1 MKITQ
6 LEAFLV
12 PPRWLFLKI
21 TTDSGIYGWGNQWS
35 RATRQQLPQQF
46 KRPVNILS
54 ARTLCALKTSG
65 KRSIGSRTLDEK
77 EIIGTKL
84 AYPPRRAAARRGG

>member
-21 TTDSGIYGWGNQWS
+21 TTNSGICGWGEPVVEGHA
-35 RATRQQLPQQF
+35 ATVATAVQEA
-46 KRPVNILS
+46 S
-54 ARTLCALKTSG
+54 LKT
-65 KRSIGSRTLDEK
+65 L
-77 EIIGTKL
+77 
-84 AYPPRRAAARRGG
+84 PRLSVIC